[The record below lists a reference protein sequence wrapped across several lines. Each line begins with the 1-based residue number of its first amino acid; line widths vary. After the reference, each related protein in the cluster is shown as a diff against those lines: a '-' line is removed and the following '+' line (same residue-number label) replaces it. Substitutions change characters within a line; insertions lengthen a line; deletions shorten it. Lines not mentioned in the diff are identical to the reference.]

1 MFAIYNK
8 HNNDLYN
15 KLVELSRNIFF
26 YKELCMKD
34 IFETRIILIF
44 IHFSCILI
52 SFKKHNKETFPQ
64 KIYDNI
70 FLNIEYHLRE
80 EGFGDVAVNKKMK
93 DMNKIFYD
101 ILIKLNDDNNDN
113 FKINK
118 KILEEYLFKDIE
130 QKNQYIDKMSV
141 YLKGFYNFCF
151 ELSKDNVLKGIINY
165 KI

>member
-52 SFKKHNKETFPQ
+52 SFKKQFLVTCFISKICETDESIFSTKTNLLLPHPNPNPRTDGTLMEPQ
-64 KIYDNI
+64 
-70 FLNIEYHLRE
+70 
-80 EGFGDVAVNKKMK
+80 
-93 DMNKIFYD
+93 MNSTGTLLQHQWYTNGT
-101 ILIKLNDDNNDN
+101 LM
-113 FKINK
+113 
-118 KILEEYLFKDIE
+118 EH
-130 QKNQYIDKMSV
+130 
-141 YLKGFYNFCF
+141 
-151 ELSKDNVLKGIINY
+151 
-165 KI
+165 